1 MIDLTQIGMWLCA
14 FSISTGIGVF
24 LGEVL
29 EWYVK

>member
-1 MIDLTQIGMWLCA
+1 MLDFNQIGIWVCV

-29 EWYVK
+29 AWSGL